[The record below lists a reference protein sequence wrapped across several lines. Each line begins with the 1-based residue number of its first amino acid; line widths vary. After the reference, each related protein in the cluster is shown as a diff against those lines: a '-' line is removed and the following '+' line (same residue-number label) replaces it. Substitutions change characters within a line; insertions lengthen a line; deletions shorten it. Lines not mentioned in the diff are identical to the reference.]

1 MPKKVVDLTMEIK
14 TGVPVFPGYPT
25 PIVHTWTTIK
35 EHGYYSNLLVFAE
48 HTATHVDSPAHFIE
62 GAQTIDGVSLEK
74 FMGTG
79 VVLDASQLPPK
90 GKITAEFIDSKLK
103 ELGVEVG
110 PGYVVLF
117 YTGYDS
123 KAGTPEWFNH
133 PGLDESGARY
143 LAEKDVNAVGIDA
156 PSIDHEPFPGHHI
169 LLSNGIV
176 IYENLTNLKELLGV
190 KKFQFIGLPLKIFK
204 GSASPVRAI
213 AVVEE

>member
-1 MPKKVVDLTMEIK
+1 MTRRVVDLTMEIR
-14 TGVPVFPGYPT
+14 TGTPVFPGYPV
-25 PIVHTWTTIK
+25 PVVHTWTTIK
-35 EHGYYSNLLVFAE
+35 EHGYYSNLLIFVE

-62 GAQTIDGVSLEK
+62 GAPTIDEVPPER
-74 FMGTG
+74 FMGLG
-79 VVLDASQLPPK
+79 IVLDASHLPPK

-143 LAEKDVNAVGIDA
+143 LAEKGVNAVGIDA
-156 PSIDHEPFPGHHI
+156 PSIDHEPFPGHRI
-169 LLSNGIV
+169 LLPKGIV
-176 IYENLTNLKELLGV
+176 IYENLTNLRELLGV
-190 KKFQFIGLPLKIFK
+190 RRFHFIGLPLKIFK
-204 GSASPVRAI
+204 GSASPVRAVAI
-213 AVVEE
+213 VEE